1 MIAVA
6 YATGEL
12 DEIDRVGN
20 YLSFIRRM
28 KKQGVYEIGHWSD
41 EDPDG

>member
-1 MIAVA
+1 MKCH

-12 DEIDRVGN
+12 DEIDRVVN

-28 KKQGVYEIGHWSD
+28 KKQGVYEIGQWSD